1 MGSIELKRF
10 LRSIGRSLASW
21 PIVGRL
27 VRITIH
33 LTRLPEFREAT
44 LEANARVALLTRQ
57 AEAISK
63 NIESLQEL
71 LEKRQALAHEISTL
85 RGDATEK
92 QEALSHEI
100 SALRVGMIEQQE
112 REERTASTAADIA
125 ARLSRFENDQ
135 IPSLLATI
143 SGLNHRQLS
152 DKKDID
158 NLVQSFPIS
167 LRSIKRDVVETHQAL
182 SSELGHLG
190 TIVEENRLSIEARFD
205 DFGAHVDSRFQ
216 AKDTLIDSQV
226 SEARALF
233 QQETKTLLQ
242 RLEAHI
248 AASDQRLAEHVSQ
261 TWDGIINEATK
272 TRDALSLETQK
283 AVDSQDALQQQFNAF
298 NEGVHTLIHD
308 ALEPLQAQRTDMED
322 RLAQLASRNAT
333 SSDEYDTLRNHLD
346 AINQSTEYL
355 LNRVEFI
362 RREVMFEMR
371 YGAGNDEKMD
381 DVEPEIVD
389 ADKFK
394 AARKNG
400 LKLNLGCGH
409 IAMDGY
415 INVDRRKLPGV
426 DIVADI
432 DALPL
437 KKGEATEIFSSHV
450 LEHFPQEQLK
460 RELLPYWVGL
470 LKKDGQFRAVVPDG
484 EAMAQNYAKGDY
496 PYDDFREVMYGSQ
509 DYDGDFHYNMFTPD
523 SLTALLEEAG
533 LKDVELIASGRK
545 NGACYEFEIL
555 AKK

>member
-1 MGSIELKRF
+1 MGSIELKRL

-21 PIVGRL
+21 PILGRF

-44 LEANARVALLTRQ
+44 LEANARLALLTHQ
-57 AEAISK
+57 AETMSK
-63 NIESLQEL
+63 SIESLKET
-71 LEKRQALAHEISTL
+71 LA
-85 RGDATEK
+85 K
-92 QEALSHEI
+92 
-100 SALRVGMIEQQE
+100 QQE
-112 REERTASTAADIA
+112 RAASTASDIA
-125 ARLSRFENDQ
+125 ARLYRFENDQ
-135 IPSLLATI
+135 IPRLLSTI
-143 SGLNHRQLS
+143 ADLNHRQLT

-167 LRSIKRDVVETHQAL
+167 LRSLKRNVVETNQSLGALAAAVDEQGRSNAL
-182 SSELGHLG
+182 SL
-190 TIVEENRLSIEARFD
+190 
-205 DFGAHVDSRFQ
+205 
-216 AKDTLIDSQV
+216 
-226 SEARALF
+226 
-233 QQETKTLLQ
+233 QESL
-242 RLEAHI
+242 ASHI
-248 AASDQRLAEHVSQ
+248 AAFDQRMAEHASQ
-261 TWDGIINEATK
+261 TWDGIINEAGK
-272 TRDALSLETQK
+272 TRQALDTLLHESL
-283 AVDSQDALQQQFNAF
+283 A
-298 NEGVHTLIHD
+298 
-308 ALEPLQAQRTDMED
+308 PLHAERTDLEE
-322 RLAQLASRNAT
+322 RLAQLAARNAT
-333 SSDEYDTLRNHLD
+333 STDEYDTLRGHLD
-346 AINQSTEYL
+346 ALNQSTEYL

-371 YGAGNDEKMD
+371 YGAGTDEKMD

-389 ADKFK
+389 AEKLK
-394 AARKNG
+394 VARKTG

-409 IAMDGY
+409 IALDDY

-437 KKGEATEIFSSHV
+437 KKGEATEIFSAHV

-460 RELLPYWVGL
+460 RELLPYWVDL
-470 LKKDGQFRAVVPDG
+470 LKKGGQFRAVVPDA
-484 EAMAQNYAKGDY
+484 EAMTQHYAKGDY

-533 LKDVELIASGRK
+533 LKDVELIESGRK

>member
-1 MGSIELKRF
+1 MGSIELKRL

-71 LEKRQALAHEISTL
+71 LAKQQALA
-85 RGDATEK
+85 
-92 QEALSHEI
+92 HEI

-112 REERTASTAADIA
+112 REERAASTAADIA

-158 NLVQSFPIS
+158 NLVQSFPVS
-167 LRSIKRDVVETHQAL
+167 LRSIKRDVVETRQSI
-182 SSELGHLG
+182 SSELGNLG
-190 TIVEENRLSIEARFD
+190 TTVEENRLSIEARFD
-205 DFGAHVDSRFQ
+205 DFGANVDSRFQ
-216 AKDTLIDSQV
+216 ETDTRIDSQV
-226 SEARALF
+226 SEASAVF

-248 AASDQRLAEHVSQ
+248 AAFDQRLAEHVSQ

-298 NEGVHTLIHD
+298 NEGVHTLIHN
-308 ALEPLQAQRTDMED
+308 AFEPLQAQRTDMED

-346 AINQSTEYL
+346 AISQSTKYL
-355 LNRVEFI
+355 LNRVEFV

-394 AARKNG
+394 AERKNG

-409 IAMDGY
+409 IAMEGY

-437 KKGEATEIFSSHV
+437 KKGEVTEIFSSHV

-460 RELLPYWVGL
+460 RELLPYWIGL

-484 EAMAQNYAKGDY
+484 EAMAQNYAKGDF

-523 SLTALLEEAG
+523 SLTALLEETG

>member
-1 MGSIELKRF
+1 MGSIELKRL

-21 PIVGRL
+21 PIVGRF

-44 LEANARVALLTRQ
+44 LEANARVALLTHQ
-57 AEAISK
+57 AEAMSK
-63 NIESLQEL
+63 NIGSLQETL
-71 LEKRQALAHEISTL
+71 AKQQALEHEL
-85 RGDATEK
+85 
-92 QEALSHEI
+92 
-100 SALRVGMIEQQE
+100 SALRVETIEQKE
-112 REERTASTAADIA
+112 RGERAASTAADIA

-135 IPSLLATI
+135 IPNLLATI
-143 SGLNHRQLS
+143 SELNHRQLS

-167 LRSIKRDVVETHQAL
+167 LRSIKRDVVETRQSL
-182 SSELGHLG
+182 SSELGNLG
-190 TIVEENRLSIEARFD
+190 TAVEENRRSIEARFD
-205 DFGAHVDSRFQ
+205 EFGVNVDSRFQ
-216 AKDTLIDSQV
+216 
-226 SEARALF
+226 
-233 QQETKTLLQ
+233 ETKTLQ
-242 RLEAHI
+242 QSLEAHI
-248 AASDQRLAEHVSQ
+248 AAFDQRLEEHVSQ
-261 TWDGIINEATK
+261 TWDGIINEANK

-283 AVDSQDALQQQFNAF
+283 AVDSQDALQHQFNAF

-333 SSDEYDTLRNHLD
+333 SSDEYDTLRHHLD

-381 DVEPEIVD
+381 DVEPEIVYPE
-389 ADKFK
+389 KLK
-394 AARKNG
+394 VARKTG

-409 IAMDGY
+409 IALDDY

-426 DIVADI
+426 DIVAEI

-437 KKGEATEIFSSHV
+437 KKGEATEIFSAHV

-460 RELLPYWVGL
+460 RELLPYWVDL
-470 LKKDGQFRAVVPDG
+470 LKKGGKFRAVVPDA
-484 EAMAQNYAKGDY
+484 EAMTQHYAKGDY

-533 LKDVELIASGRK
+533 LKDVELIESGRK

-555 AKK
+555 ARK